1 MTTVTVSSARAF
13 IDSAELPGFSR
24 DPLAAPAA
32 KAIDYDALKDQA
44 MVVGSEVVSFVKGVS
59 AERREDI
66 VNSALFAQLVAN
78 KKVPDRNDVFGWYD
92 AYFQALAQLGWVIQN
107 KTFNGYQEEADGLEA
122 HEAILQVAGVL
133 LGAAP
138 TALAIVTTTIEAM
151 KSMDADNPW
160 ITIFD
165 RESRSAKA
173 ARFQIALAEESPD
186 GQFMVNLM
194 AFGLEAESSITQ
206 ILFFKIRKNKVDL
219 RHSSGQVTVNEAV
232 LRDNRDRLKARL
244 AERVAAYIDSADI

>member
-1 MTTVTVSSARAF
+1 MTTVTASTARAF
-13 IDSAELPGFSR
+13 IDCAELPSYSR
-24 DPLAAPAA
+24 DPMAAAAA
-32 KAIDYDALKDQA
+32 KTIDYDALKDQA

-92 AYFQALAQLGWVIQN
+92 AYFEALSQLGWVIQS
-107 KTFNGYQEEADGLEA
+107 KTFNSYQEEADGLEA

-151 KSMDADNPW
+151 KSMDDDNPW

-165 RESRSAKA
+165 RESRSGRAG
-173 ARFQIALAEESPD
+173 RFQIALAEEAPD

-219 RHSSGQVTVNEAV
+219 RHSSGQVTVNESV
-232 LRDNRDRLKARL
+232 LQDNRDRLKARL
-244 AERVAAYIDSADI
+244 SERVASYIDSADI